1 MNANIINEVPLDKL
15 KSHLLIQDWIAKT
28 HENFKML
35 LGDKYDPV
43 KVNKVID
50 KSLEHIYIP
59 KMRLVNN

>member
-43 KVNKVID
+43 KVNLSSEDALGK
-50 KSLEHIYIP
+50 
-59 KMRLVNN
+59 